1 MATYGNK
8 KSRSERFST
17 EELIFFKQ
25 MSPLTDQPIRLAEK
39 RPNREAATRPSRPMS
54 PTYLAALVGF
64 AGILFFFLSRAN

>member
-1 MATYGNK
+1 MPFHETK
-8 KSRSERFST
+8 KSRSNRFST

-39 RPNREAATRPSRPMS
+39 RPNRESAAKPSRPMN

-64 AGILFFFLSRAN
+64 AGILFFLSRAI